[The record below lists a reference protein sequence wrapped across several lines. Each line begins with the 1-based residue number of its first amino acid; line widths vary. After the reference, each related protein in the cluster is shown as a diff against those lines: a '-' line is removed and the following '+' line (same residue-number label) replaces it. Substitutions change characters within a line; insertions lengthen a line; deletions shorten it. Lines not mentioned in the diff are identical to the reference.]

1 MLDAMSSGTGLSR
14 DTLTWWAYGVLAAF
28 AFLLNGFGPVLDDL
42 RRELA
47 VSRTVAGLHSTGLAA
62 GMIAAGVLGERMRLR
77 LGWLALY
84 WIACGGLL
92 AGVLG
97 LAAVGTAVLTV
108 LCALVIG
115 FAGTLLIVMVPSV
128 LNVRHGHASG
138 AAIAEAHATA
148 SFVGVV
154 APLAVGASLA
164 ALGMWLPAFLAITL
178 GVLPA
183 LGLRAGRVLPA
194 QAPVAG
200 QGDDVGRPGRL
211 PAGYWRWWTALLFG
225 VAAEFAVLLWAA
237 DDAHERLDLGVGA
250 AALAPSSFLL
260 GMGLVRAFGARLVVG
275 RPRGP
280 VFRRAALLA
289 AAAFVLY
296 RVGDSVPVALLGL
309 VLVGCGIGLLYPVS
323 LAGAMATSP
332 GLEPQASARSAL
344 ASGLAIGSGP
354 LALGALAD
362 IFGTANASWVVV
374 ALLAAG
380 MMATSVPRGGER
392 ALTA

>member
-1 MLDAMSSGTGLSR
+1 MTSATGLSR
-14 DTLTWWAYGVLAAF
+14 DMLTWWAYGVLAAF

-42 RRELA
+42 RRELE

-62 GMIAAGVLGERMRLR
+62 GMIAAGVLGERMRLS
-77 LGWLALY
+77 LGWLKLY
-84 WIACGGLL
+84 WVACGGLL

-97 LAAVGTAVLTV
+97 LAAAGTAVLTV
-108 LCALVIG
+108 PCAVVIG
-115 FAGTLLIVMVPSV
+115 FAGTLLLVMVPSV
-128 LNVRHGHASG
+128 LNTRHGEESG

-164 ALGMWLPAFLAITL
+164 ALGMWLPAFLAMTL

-183 LGLRAGRVLPA
+183 LGVRASRLLPDRL
-194 QAPVAG
+194 PVAERQEAG
-200 QGDDVGRPGRL
+200 VRPGRL

-237 DDAHERLDLGVGA
+237 DDARERLGLGVGA
-250 AALAPSSFLL
+250 AALAPSAFLL

-289 AAAFVLY
+289 VTAFVLY
-296 RVGDSVPVALLGL
+296 RATDLVPVALLGL
-309 VLVGCGIGLLYPVS
+309 TLVGCGIGLLYPVS

-332 GLEPQASARSAL
+332 GLEAQASARSAL

-354 LALGALAD
+354 LAFGALAD
-362 IFGTANASWVVV
+362 LSGTANASWVVV
-374 ALLAAG
+374 GLLAAG
-380 MMATSVPRGGER
+380 IATTVVARGGGGSGV
-392 ALTA
+392 TAVG

>member
-1 MLDAMSSGTGLSR
+1 MSSATGLSR

-28 AFLLNGFGPVLDDL
+28 AFLLNGFGPMLDDL
-42 RRELA
+42 RHELG

-62 GMIAAGVLGERMRLR
+62 GMIGAGVVGERMRLR
-77 LGWLALY
+77 LGWLPLY

-97 LAAVGTAVLTV
+97 LAGAGTAVLTV
-108 LCALVIG
+108 PCALVIG

-128 LNVRHGHASG
+128 LNVRHGAASG

-148 SFVGVV
+148 ALIGVV

-164 ALGMWLPAFLAITL
+164 ALGMWLPAFLAVTL

-183 LGLRAGRVLPA
+183 LGFFAPHLPA
-194 QAPVAG
+194 HEPVE
-200 QGDDVGRPGRL
+200 QPGESGVPARL
-211 PAGYWRWWTALLFG
+211 PRGYWRWWTALLFG

-237 DDAHERLDLGVGA
+237 DDARERLDLSVGA
-250 AALAPSSFLL
+250 AALAPSAFLL

-275 RPRGP
+275 RLRGP

-289 AAAFVLY
+289 VTAFVLY
-296 RVGDSVPVALLGL
+296 RATDLVPVALLGL
-309 VLVGCGIGLLYPVS
+309 TLVGCGIGLLYPVS

-332 GLEPQASARSAL
+332 GLEAQASTRSAL

-354 LALGALAD
+354 LAFGALAD
-362 IFGTANASWVVV
+362 LSGPANASWVVV
-374 ALLAAG
+374 ALLVAG
-380 MMATSVPRGGER
+380 IATTVVSHRGGV
-392 ALTA
+392 ADLAAVG